1 MTHTAY
7 KVAVGGGNR
16 LLAVRQDTHMTAQT
30 RAAGR
35 RGNDSASL
43 NEDLGQTLLDA
54 LQVNFL
60 CCGDDDGAHIRIY
73 LAALEDFGCN
83 AHIVDAAVGAGTDDR
98 LLNLN
103 MAELVDG
110 LGVLRQVRARD
121 GRTECRQVDLDGL
134 LVLGVS
140 VGLECDNLAVYA
152 ALDVVHRLVVYRE
165 AKIAQNTGMPEWKI
179 SRIKDHVFS
188 NEHILDAGVKRFD
201 ADPEIAD
208 AWYRLTNGTYN
219 QNDIDLLNHEYFE
232 SKFESFYKTDYR
244 TAHNKTEE
252 SGRIWDPYKE
262 NN

>member
-1 MTHTAY
+1 MTHTAD

-16 LLAVRQDTHMTAQT
+16 LLAVRQDTHMTAKA

-35 RGNDSASL
+35 RGNDSAGL

-103 MAELVDG
+103 VAELVDG

-121 GRTECRQVDLDGL
+121 GRTECLP
-134 LVLGVS
+134 S
-140 VGLECDNLAVYA
+140 TMAFF
-152 ALDVVHRLVVYRE
+152 
-165 AKIAQNTGMPEWKI
+165 GMPTDSGVMI
-179 SRIKDHVFS
+179 S
-188 NEHILDAGVKRFD
+188 
-201 ADPEIAD
+201 
-208 AWYRLTNGTYN
+208 
-219 QNDIDLLNHEYFE
+219 
-232 SKFESFYKTDYR
+232 
-244 TAHNKTEE
+244 
-252 SGRIWDPYKE
+252 
-262 NN
+262 